1 MYSKRPVLLVRILQ
15 SYKVLESLRND
26 DVFNGR
32 IEISLFNYKIT
43 SSRLIIKNQKIDK
56 DLIYRVLISFPILFY
71 SVRKEQAWR
80 ACLIGFASFV
90 SAKLIRLLVHVIF
103 VYVNY
108 KNFYLPV
115 GNLSRTFIGG

>member
-1 MYSKRPVLLVRILQ
+1 MYSKRPVFLVRILK

-56 DLIYRVLISFPILFY
+56 DLIYRVFLLLFY
-71 SVRKEQAWR
+71 SIQREKNKRGER
-80 ACLIGFASFV
+80 V
-90 SAKLIRLLVHVIF
+90 S
-103 VYVNY
+103 
-108 KNFYLPV
+108 
-115 GNLSRTFIGG
+115 

>member
-115 GNLSRTFIGG
+115 DNLSRTSIGG